1 MGWHVQVGVHV
12 PSDPILAAW
21 KGGSR
26 LAGSPF
32 YQQRAVT
39 KQQYAEYGAANLI
52 HRHKDLS

>member
-1 MGWHVQVGVHV
+1 MQLGVHV

-32 YQQRAVT
+32 YKQRAVT